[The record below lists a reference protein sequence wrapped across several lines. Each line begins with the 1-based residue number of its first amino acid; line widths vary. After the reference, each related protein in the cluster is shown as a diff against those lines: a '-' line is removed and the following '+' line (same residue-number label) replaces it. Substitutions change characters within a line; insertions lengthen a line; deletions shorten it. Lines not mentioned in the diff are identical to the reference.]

1 MNKKI
6 ISLLLLLV
14 MVVEMLPG
22 IDLNVSAA
30 GMIRRAPGSELMKL
44 NVSEEGTIRR
54 VPDSEPIGL
63 SIRVGSWD
71 GIRYRMINDNGRRTA
86 EVIGFDDEVKEKVI
100 LPEGVRDENGETYW
114 VKSIGKYAFCECE
127 KLIEIVLPDCLMSI
141 EEGAFYHCIYLGRVK
156 NFSNRLINI
165 GKCAFGG
172 CYVLD
177 GVKLPDG
184 LDVIGECAFDGC
196 DSLSSITIPASVEI
210 IGKYAFRGCTCL
222 DGIIVDDSNTN
233 YSSEGGVLFDKNKT
247 VLKQYPGSY
256 FATNIERTKYVVPET
271 VKYIED
277 YAFSYCSKLFSVII
291 PEGVEDIGSYA
302 FTGCCRLESIEIP
315 SSVKHIGKYTFAEC
329 KSLNSVTIPDGITSI
344 KDGTF
349 FDANLKSIIIPNSVT
364 NIEANAFYEC
374 YKLEEIVVSAE
385 NRNYKSEDGNLLSK
399 DGTELIKVSARNLH
413 DSYEIPRTVKV
424 IKERAIEGA
433 LEPLSVVI
441 PEGITNIETNAFFK
455 CRKLA
460 TITIPASV
468 TSIGTNAFYGCE
480 GLEKIIVN
488 AENPNY
494 KSEDGV
500 LFNKT
505 GTNLILYPAKRE
517 ADSYKVAEGVKVI
530 EENAFMN
537 CSNLLSV
544 EIQKSVTTIGENA
557 FKGCYKLV
565 SVTIPSS
572 ANVGKNA
579 FCNCRDLRE
588 KIIV

>member
-1 MNKKI
+1 MSKKM

-14 MVVEMLPG
+14 MVVEMLPWL
-22 IDLNVSAA
+22 DVNAE
-30 GMIRRAPGSELMKL
+30 GMKRRAPGSELMKL

-54 VPDSEPIGL
+54 VSDSEP
-63 SIRVGSWD
+63 SVMVGNWD

-86 EVIGFDDEVKEKVI
+86 EVIGFDDEIKKRVI
-100 LPEGVRDENGETYW
+100 LPEGVRDENGEIYW
-114 VKSIGKYAFCECE
+114 VKSIGKYAFCKCE
-127 KLIEIVLPDCLMSI
+127 KLIEIILPDQLSSI
-141 EEGAFYHCIYLGRVK
+141 GEGAFYHCIYLECVK
-156 NFSNRLINI
+156 NFSNGLTNI
-165 GKCAFGG
+165 EKCAFGG
-172 CYVLD
+172 CFRLYEFEFPNSLE
-177 GVKLPDG
+177 
-184 LDVIGECAFDGC
+184 VIGECAFDGC
-196 DSLSSITIPASVEI
+196 GFLNSITIPASVKI
-210 IGKYAFRGCTCL
+210 IGKYAFRSCIYL
-222 DGIIVDDSNTN
+222 DGITVDDSNTN

-256 FATNIERTKYVVPET
+256 CATNIKRDPYIVPET

-277 YAFSYCSKLFSVII
+277 YAFSYCSKLFSVEI
-291 PEGVEDIGSYA
+291 PEGVENIGNYA
-302 FTGCCRLESIEIP
+302 FTGCCRLESIKIP
-315 SSVKHIGKYTFAEC
+315 SSVKHIGEYAFAEC

-344 KDGTF
+344 KNGTF
-349 FDANLKSIIIPNSVT
+349 FDADLESIIIPNSVT

-374 YKLEEIVVSAE
+374 YKLEEIIVSAE

-455 CRKLA
+455 CRKLT

-468 TSIGTNAFYGCE
+468 TSIGTNALYDCGE
-480 GLEKIIVN
+480 LKKIIVN

-544 EIQKSVTTIGENA
+544 EIQRSVTTIGENA
-557 FKGCYKLV
+557 FNGCYKLV

-579 FCNCRDLRE
+579 FCNCRDLKE
-588 KIIV
+588 KIMV